1 MNDFV
6 HLHVHSFYSMMSG
19 VSSPEALCREAR
31 KAGFTHL
38 ALTDTNGF
46 YGLINFLEAARAN
59 GIEPIVGVEIKT
71 PQTCAVIL
79 ARTAAGYEILSDLIT
94 RRHIEDDF
102 SLVRSLPEKNSDI
115 VLLSADPELIKALRN
130 RLECFFE
137 IVPGPSDREL
147 LQTAKEIGIAPV
159 ATNAVHFAAEEGYPL
174 HRLVR
179 AIALNKT
186 LGSLAP
192 EDTAPPGRR
201 LKSAREMSA
210 HFPNCPEALANTVKI
225 AKACHTAWDRFQTV
239 FPHYLD
245 KNEDHFAL
253 LLSEC
258 RRGIGWRYG
267 KTGRTIE
274 DRLAEELDLIRSKG
288 FVDYFLV
295 VADIVRR
302 RPIHCGRG
310 SGAASLVSYL
320 LGITHVD
327 PIRHNLLFSRFLNP
341 ERKDL
346 PDIDVDFPWD
356 ERDGLFEE
364 IMAHYGSQR
373 LALVSNHVGFRARAS
388 VRETAKVYGV
398 PASEIK
404 EVTRRM
410 NYWTSRGG
418 EVWEHIKS
426 SPKFHNFPLD
436 PPWPEIIDLSSR
448 LESVPRNIGTHCGGM
463 VLVPDRVSRYVPV
476 QISAKGTRII
486 QWEKDQAEKAG
497 LVKIDLLGN
506 RSLAVIRDAI
516 ESIRDNTGTSIYYPN
531 FNPVDDLKTREIIS
545 RGKTMGVFYLES
557 PAMRLLQQKA
567 GTGDFEHAVI
577 HSSII
582 RPAANR
588 FIREY
593 LRRLHGEPYEPLHP
607 SLKDIL
613 AENYGI
619 LVYQED
625 VVQAAMAMAG
635 FSWGEADSLRK
646 VISKKSREQLSD
658 YRVRFAQGCARNGIC
673 PEVVEKVWDMFTSFS
688 GYSFCKPHSAS
699 YALVSFKS
707 AYLKAHHPAEFM
719 AAVLSNGGGYYSTFA
734 YISEARRM
742 GIEVLGP
749 DINESRLPYTGR
761 GKTIRTGFQQLQAIK
776 KSAIEAILTERNRG
790 GPFSSIEDFV
800 ERVKVQSGFPI
811 SAADAAILVKSGA
824 LDPISGPLNRPQIL
838 WFIEARLNA
847 LHAPAGTK
855 SRSGPSHDPQA
866 PPKAAPILAAAPPPP
881 SFSKG
886 GAGQYPATRE
896 KSGGMIPPHPPDFG
910 HARCA
915 REAERSVLSAA
926 GRRPP
931 PKRHTEPHSG
941 DGGVGAM
948 APALLESFKMKH
960 MQIAAF
966 CLRSPIKVPDLP
978 DFPDSRKWA
987 HESETLGFPLS
998 VHPLELAEPFFRS
1011 FRAAGPQPK
1020 LVPDNRLSSIV
1031 PASDMAA
1038 HVGKKIRMK
1047 GWPVTRK
1054 EVLTREGEE
1063 MEFFTFEDQTGIFE
1077 TVFFPKPFK
1086 RFCQDLDMSHAYLLH
1101 GLVESEFDVASLN
1114 VDYAYRVPM

>member
-6 HLHVHSFYSMMSG
+6 HLHVHSFYSMMQG
-19 VSSPEALCREAR
+19 ASSPEVLCREAK

-46 YGLINFLEAARAN
+46 YGLVNFLEAARAT
-59 GIEPIVGVEIKT
+59 GIEPVVGAEIKT
-71 PQTCAVIL
+71 TQTCAVIL
-79 ARTAAGYEILSDLIT
+79 AGTAAGYEILSDLIT
-94 RRHIEDDF
+94 RRHIADDF
-102 SLVRSLPEKNSDI
+102 SLIRSLPEKSSDI
-115 VLLSADPELIKALRN
+115 VLISADPELIKALRN

-137 IVPGPSDREL
+137 IVPGPFDRKL
-147 LQTAKEIGIAPV
+147 LHAAKQIGIAPV
-159 ATNAVHFAAEEGYPL
+159 ATNAVHFARQEDYPL

-186 LGSLAP
+186 LGSLVPGEIA
-192 EDTAPPGRR
+192 TAGQW
-201 LKSAREMSA
+201 LKSTREMSV

-225 AKACHTAWDRFQTV
+225 AQACHTAWDRFQTV

-253 LLSEC
+253 LVSEC

-267 KTGRTIE
+267 KTRSAIE

-327 PIRHNLLFSRFLNP
+327 PIRHNLLFGRFLNP

-364 IMAHYGSQR
+364 IMAHYGPR
-373 LALVSNHVGFRARAS
+373 RMALVSNHVGFRARTS
-388 VRETAKVYGV
+388 VREVAKVYGV

-410 NYWTSRGG
+410 NYWTSRGV
-418 EVWEHIKS
+418 EIWEHIKS
-426 SPKFHNFPLD
+426 YPKFRNFPLD

-448 LESVPRNIGTHCGGM
+448 LESTPRNIGTHCGGV

-476 QISAKGTRII
+476 QISAKGVRII

-506 RSLAVIRDAI
+506 RSLAVIRDTI
-516 ESIRDNTGTSIYYPN
+516 ESVRENTAKIINYSS
-531 FNPVDDLKTREIIS
+531 FNPIDDPKTREIIS
-545 RGKTMGVFYLES
+545 RGNTMGVFYLES
-557 PAMRLLQQKA
+557 PSMRLLQQKA
-567 GTGDFEHAVI
+567 ATGDFEHAVI

-588 FIREY
+588 FIRQY
-593 LRRLHGEPYEPLHP
+593 LSRLHGEPYEPLHP
-607 SLKDIL
+607 RLKDIL

-625 VVQAAMAMAG
+625 VVQAAMALAG
-635 FSWGEADSLRK
+635 FSWGEADGLRK
-646 VISKKSREQLSD
+646 VISRKSREQLSD
-658 YRVRFAQGCARNGIC
+658 YRTRFEQGCARNGIS
-673 PEVVEKVWDMFTSFS
+673 PEVVESVWNMFTSFS

-719 AAVLSNGGGYYSTFA
+719 AAVLSNGGGYYSAFA

-742 GIEVLGP
+742 GLEVLGP
-749 DINESRLPYTGR
+749 DINESRLRYAGS
-761 GKTIRTGFQQLQAIK
+761 GKTIRTGFQQLQAIR
-776 KSAIEAILTERNRG
+776 KSAIEAILTERSRG
-790 GPFSSIEDFV
+790 GPFLSIEDFLD
-800 ERVKVQSGFPI
+800 RVRGQNGLPI
-811 SAADAAILVKSGA
+811 SAPDSAILAKSGA
-824 LDPISGPLNRPQIL
+824 MDSISGAFNRPQIL
-838 WFIEARLNA
+838 WFIEAWLNGFR
-847 LHAPAGTK
+847 APQTSQTCIFRPSSSA
-855 SRSGPSHDPQA
+855 SRSQSSSPRKCPIRGLSPQ
-866 PPKAAPILAAAPPPP
+866 
-881 SFSKG
+881 SS
-886 GAGQYPATRE
+886 
-896 KSGGMIPPHPPDFG
+896 
-910 HARCA
+910 
-915 REAERSVLSAA
+915 
-926 GRRPP
+926 
-931 PKRHTEPHSG
+931 
-941 DGGVGAM
+941 
-948 APALLESFKMKH
+948 
-960 MQIAAF
+960 
-966 CLRSPIKVPDLP
+966 IKVPALP
-978 DFPDSRKWA
+978 DFSSHRKWA

-998 VHPLELAEPFFRS
+998 VHPLEPAEPFFRS
-1011 FRAAGPQPK
+1011 LRQT
-1020 LVPDNRLSSIV
+1020 IV
-1031 PASDMAA
+1031 PASGMAA
-1038 HVGKKIRMK
+1038 HVGKKIYMK

-1063 MEFFTFEDQTGIFE
+1063 MEFFTFEDKTGIFE
-1077 TVFFPKPFK
+1077 TVFFPKPFR
-1086 RFCQDLDMSHAYLLH
+1086 RFCQELDMSHAYLLH
-1101 GLVESEFDVASLN
+1101 GQVESEFDVVSLN
-1114 VDYAYRVPM
+1114 VGYAYRAPM

>member
-1 MNDFV
+1 MNGKQKKLKTSERQATGDHLFTVHGSPFTGGFV
-6 HLHVHSFYSMMSG
+6 HLHVHSFYSLMRG
-19 VSSPEALCREAR
+19 VSSPEVLCREAK

-46 YGLINFLEAARAN
+46 YGLINFLEAARST
-59 GIEPIVGVEIKT
+59 GIEPIVGAEIKT
-71 PQTCAVIL
+71 AQTSAVFL

-94 RRHIEDDF
+94 RRHTEDDF
-102 SLVRSLPEKNSDI
+102 QLIQSLPEKTSDL
-115 VLLSADPELIKALRN
+115 VLLGSDPELLKALRN

-137 IVPGPSDREL
+137 VAPGPSDRKL
-147 LQTAKEIGIAPV
+147 LRAAKEMSIAPV
-159 ATNAVHFAAEEGYPL
+159 ATNDVHFAREEDYPL

-179 AIALNKT
+179 AIDLNKT

-192 EDTAPPGRR
+192 GETAAPGRR
-201 LKSAREMSA
+201 LKSAREMFA

-225 AKACHTAWDRFQTV
+225 ARACHTAWDSFQTV

-245 KNEDHFAL
+245 KNEDHFGL
-253 LLSEC
+253 LISEC
-258 RRGIGWRYG
+258 RRGIEWRYG
-267 KTGRTIE
+267 KTCTAIE

-327 PIRHNLLFSRFLNP
+327 PIRHNLLFGRFLNP

-364 IMAHYGSQR
+364 ITAHYGTRR

-388 VRETAKVYGV
+388 VRETAKVFGV
-398 PASEIK
+398 PAFEIK
-404 EVTRRM
+404 EITRRM
-410 NYWTSRGG
+410 SYWSSRGI
-418 EVWEHIKS
+418 WEHIKS
-426 SPKFHNFPLD
+426 CPKFRNFPLD
-436 PPWPEIIDLSSR
+436 PPWPEIINLALR
-448 LESVPRNIGTHCGGM
+448 LESLPRNIGTHCGGV

-476 QISAKGTRII
+476 QISAKGVRII

-506 RSLAVIRDAI
+506 RSLAVIRDTI
-516 ESIRDNTGTSIYYPN
+516 ESVRENTAKSIDYAN
-531 FNPVDDLKTREIIS
+531 FNPIDDPQTREIII
-545 RGKTMGVFYLES
+545 RGNTMGVFYLES
-557 PAMRLLQQKA
+557 PAMRLLQAKA
-567 GTGDFEHAVI
+567 GRGDFEHAVI

-588 FIREY
+588 FIRQY
-593 LRRLHGEPYEPLHP
+593 LRRLHGEPYELLHP
-607 SLKDIL
+607 SLTEIL

-625 VVQAAMAMAG
+625 VVQAAMALAG

-646 VISKKSREQLSD
+646 VISRKSREQLSD
-658 YRVRFAQGCARNGIC
+658 YRTRFEQGCARNGI
-673 PEVVEKVWDMFTSFS
+673 PLQVVQSVWDMFTSFS

-719 AAVLSNGGGYYSTFA
+719 AAVLSNEGGYYSAFA

-742 GIEVLGP
+742 GIEVKGP
-749 DINESRLPYTGR
+749 DINESRFSYTGR
-761 GKTIRTGFQQLQAIK
+761 GKTIRTGFRQLKGIR
-776 KSAIEAILTERNRG
+776 KSVIEAIIEERSRG
-790 GPFSSIEDFV
+790 GHFSSIEDFLDRLK
-800 ERVKVQSGFPI
+800 EQGGIHAPE
-811 SAADAAILVKSGA
+811 AAVLARSGA
-824 LDPISGPLNRPQIL
+824 LDSISEVWNRPQIL
-838 WFIEARLNA
+838 WFMEAWLNN
-847 LHAPAGTK
+847 GGRRTEDGRRK
-855 SRSGPSHDPQA
+855 MGNGGCRMEGGPFAARRTGPLPSQSSLPSPQSSVPGSKTLPGQA
-866 PPKAAPILAAAPPPP
+866 PSPQSSIRV
-881 SFSKG
+881 
-886 GAGQYPATRE
+886 PA
-896 KSGGMIPPHPPDFG
+896 
-910 HARCA
+910 
-915 REAERSVLSAA
+915 
-926 GRRPP
+926 
-931 PKRHTEPHSG
+931 
-941 DGGVGAM
+941 
-948 APALLESFKMKH
+948 
-960 MQIAAF
+960 
-966 CLRSPIKVPDLP
+966 LP
-978 DFPDSRKWA
+978 DFSDRRKWA

-998 VHPLELAEPFFRS
+998 VHPLELAEFS
-1011 FRAAGPQPK
+1011 FRPLRAA
-1020 LVPDNRLSSIV
+1020 VV

-1038 HVGKKIRMK
+1038 HVGEKIYMK

-1063 MEFFTFEDQTGIFE
+1063 MEFFTFEDKTGIFE
-1077 TVFFPKPFK
+1077 TVFFPKPFR
-1086 RFCQDLDMSHAYLLH
+1086 RFCQDLDMCHAYLLH
-1101 GLVESEFDVASLN
+1101 GLVESEFDVVSLSVN
-1114 VDYAYRVPM
+1114 YAYRAQG

>member
-1 MNDFV
+1 
-6 HLHVHSFYSMMSG
+6 
-19 VSSPEALCREAR
+19 
-31 KAGFTHL
+31 
-38 ALTDTNGF
+38 
-46 YGLINFLEAARAN
+46 
-59 GIEPIVGVEIKT
+59 
-71 PQTCAVIL
+71 
-79 ARTAAGYEILSDLIT
+79 
-94 RRHIEDDF
+94 
-102 SLVRSLPEKNSDI
+102 

-137 IVPGPSDREL
+137 IVPGPSDRKL
-147 LQTAKEIGIAPV
+147 LHAAKEIGIAPV
-159 ATNAVHFAAEEGYPL
+159 ATNAVHFAGEQDYPL

-179 AIALNKT
+179 AIDLNKT

-192 EDTAPPGRR
+192 GEIATAGQW
-201 LKSAREMSA
+201 LKSAREMSV
-210 HFPNCPEALANTVKI
+210 HFPSCPEALANTVKI
-225 AKACHTAWDRFQTV
+225 ARACHTAWDRFQTV

-253 LLSEC
+253 LVSEC
-258 RRGIGWRYG
+258 RRGIGRRYG
-267 KTGRTIE
+267 KTGRAIE

-327 PIRHNLLFSRFLNP
+327 PIRHNLLFGRFLNP

-364 IMAHYGSQR
+364 IMAHYGSHR

-388 VRETAKVYGV
+388 VREVAKVYGV

-410 NYWTSRGG
+410 SYWTSRGAG
-418 EVWEHIKS
+418 IWEHIKS
-426 SPKFHNFPLD
+426 YPKFRNFPLD
-436 PPWPEIIDLSSR
+436 PPWPEIIDLSLR
-448 LESVPRNIGTHCGGM
+448 LESVPRNIGTHCGGL

-476 QISAKGTRII
+476 QISARGVRII

-506 RSLAVIRDAI
+506 RSLAVIRDTI
-516 ESIRDNTGTSIYYPN
+516 ESVRENTAKIIDYSN
-531 FNPVDDLKTREIIS
+531 FNPIDDPKTRESIS
-545 RGKTMGVFYLES
+545 RGNTMGVFYLES
-557 PAMRLLQQKA
+557 PSMRLLQAKA
-567 GTGDFEHAVI
+567 RTGDFEHAVI

-588 FIREY
+588 FIRQY
-593 LRRLHGEPYEPLHP
+593 LGRLHGEPYEPLHP
-607 SLKDIL
+607 CLKDIL

-625 VVQAAMAMAG
+625 VVQAAMALAG

-646 VISKKSREQLSD
+646 VISRKSREQLSD
-658 YRVRFAQGCARNGIC
+658 YRARFAQGCARNGIS
-673 PEVVEKVWDMFTSFS
+673 PEVVESVWDMFTSFS

-742 GIEVLGP
+742 GLEVLGP
-749 DINESRLPYTGR
+749 DINQSRLPYTGS
-761 GKTIRTGFQQLQAIK
+761 GKTIRTGFQQLQAIR
-776 KSAIEAILTERNRG
+776 KSTVEAILTERSRG
-790 GPFSSIEDFV
+790 GPFSSIEDFLD
-800 ERVKVQSGFPI
+800 RVRGQNGLPI
-811 SAADAAILVKSGA
+811 SAPDAAILAKSGA
-824 LDPISGPLNRPQIL
+824 MDSISGAFNRPQIL
-838 WFIEARLNA
+838 WFIETWLNGFRV
-847 LHAPAGTK
+847 PQT
-855 SRSGPSHDPQA
+855 SQTCIFGPSSSASRPQSHH
-866 PPKAAPILAAAPPPP
+866 PT
-881 SFSKG
+881 
-886 GAGQYPATRE
+886 PACGKVSTL
-896 KSGGMIPPHPPDFG
+896 
-910 HARCA
+910 
-915 REAERSVLSAA
+915 REAWRSH
-926 GRRPP
+926 RPQ
-931 PKRHTEPHSG
+931 S
-941 DGGVGAM
+941 
-948 APALLESFKMKH
+948 S
-960 MQIAAF
+960 
-966 CLRSPIKVPDLP
+966 IKVPALP
-978 DFPDSRKWA
+978 DFSGRRKWA

-1011 FRAAGPQPK
+1011 LRATGPRPGLALKPSAAPLPNNK
-1020 LVPDNRLSSIV
+1020 LCAIV
-1031 PASDMAA
+1031 PASGMVA
-1038 HVGKKIRMK
+1038 HVGKKIYMK

-1063 MEFFTFEDQTGIFE
+1063 MEFFTFEDKTGIFE
-1077 TVFFPKPFK
+1077 TVFFPKPFR

-1101 GLVESEFDVASLN
+1101 GRVESEFDVVSLD

>member
-1 MNDFV
+1 MNPDFV
-6 HLHVHSFYSMMSG
+6 HLHVHSSYSMMNG
-19 VSSPEALCREAR
+19 VSSPEALCREAA

-59 GIEPIVGVEIKT
+59 GIEPLVGVEVKT
-71 PQTCAVIL
+71 GQTSAVIL

-94 RRHIEDDF
+94 RLHIEDDF
-102 SLVRSLPEKNSDI
+102 SLFRSLPGRNPDL
-115 VLLSADPELIKALRN
+115 VLLSADPELLNALRD
-130 RLECFFE
+130 RMECFFE
-137 IVPGPSDREL
+137 IVPGPSDRKL
-147 LQTAKEIGIAPV
+147 LQTAKQIGIAPV
-159 ATNAVHFAAEEGYPL
+159 ATNAVHFAEEDGFPL

-192 EDTAPPGRR
+192 EDIVPPGRR
-201 LKSAREMSA
+201 LKSAREMSS
-210 HFPNCPEALANTVKI
+210 HFPNCPEALANSVKI
-225 AKACHTAWDRFQTV
+225 ARSCHTAWDGFQTV
-239 FPHYLD
+239 FPYYMD

-253 LLSEC
+253 LLSKC
-258 RRGIGWRYG
+258 RQGISWRYG
-267 KTGRTIE
+267 KTGSAIE
-274 DRLAEELDLIRSKG
+274 DRLAEELGLIRSKG

-320 LGITHVD
+320 LRITHVD
-327 PIRHNLLFSRFLNP
+327 PMRHNLLFGRFLNP

-364 IMAHYGSQR
+364 ITACYGSQR
-373 LALVSNHVGFRARAS
+373 LALVSNHVGFRGRAS

-410 NYWTSRGG
+410 HYWSSH
-418 EVWEHIKS
+418 EIWKQIKS

-448 LESVPRNIGTHCGGM
+448 LESLPRNIGTHCGGM

-476 QISAKGTRII
+476 QISAKGVRII
-486 QWEKDQAEKAG
+486 QWEKDQTEKAG

-506 RSLAVIRDAI
+506 RSLAVIRDTIEAI
-516 ESIRDNTGTSIYYPN
+516 RENTGTSIYYPN
-531 FNPVDDLKTREIIS
+531 FNPVDDPKTREIIS
-545 RGKTMGVFYLES
+545 RGNTMGVFYLES

-567 GTGDFEHAVI
+567 GAGDFEHVVI

-588 FIREY
+588 FIRQY

-635 FSWGEADSLRK
+635 FSWGEADGLRK

-658 YRVRFAQGCARNGIC
+658 YKMRFAQGCARNGIC
-673 PEVVEKVWDMFTSFS
+673 PVIVERVWDMFTSFS

-719 AAVLSNGGGYYSTFA
+719 AAVLSNGGGYYSAFA

-742 GIEVLGP
+742 GIKVMGP

-761 GKTIRTGFQQLQAIK
+761 GQTIRTGFQQLQAIR
-776 KSAIEAILTERNRG
+776 KSAIEAIMEERNRG
-790 GPFSSIEDFV
+790 GPFLSIEDFIG
-800 ERVKVQSGFPI
+800 RVKVQSGFPI
-811 SAADAAILVKSGA
+811 SATDVAILVKSGA
-824 LDPISGPLNRPQIL
+824 MDSISGPLNRPQIL
-838 WFIEARLNA
+838 WFIEARLNGF
-847 LHAPAGTK
+847 H
-855 SRSGPSHDPQA
+855 
-866 PPKAAPILAAAPPPP
+866 PKD
-881 SFSKG
+881 
-886 GAGQYPATRE
+886 TRAQ
-896 KSGGMIPPHPPDFG
+896 M
-910 HARCA
+910 
-915 REAERSVLSAA
+915 
-926 GRRPP
+926 
-931 PKRHTEPHSG
+931 
-941 DGGVGAM
+941 
-948 APALLESFKMKH
+948 
-960 MQIAAF
+960 AAF
-966 CLRSPIKVPDLP
+966 RPRSPIKVPDLP
-978 DFPDSRKWA
+978 DFPYRRKWA

-1011 FRAAGPQPK
+1011 LRPAGRQQKPAQNNNPSFM
-1020 LVPDNRLSSIV
+1020 VS
-1031 PASDMAA
+1031 ASDMAA
-1038 HVGKKIRMK
+1038 HVGKMVRMK

-1077 TVFFPKPFK
+1077 TVFFPKPFR

-1114 VDYAYRVPM
+1114 VDYAYRIKSK

>member
-6 HLHVHSFYSMMSG
+6 HLHVHSFYSMMQG
-19 VSSPEALCREAR
+19 VSSPEVLCMEAK

-46 YGLINFLEAARAN
+46 YGLINFLEAARAT
-59 GIEPIVGVEIKT
+59 GIEPLVGAEIKT

-79 ARTAAGYEILSDLIT
+79 AATADGYEILSDLIT
-94 RRHIEDDF
+94 RRHIENDF
-102 SLVRSLPEKNSDI
+102 SLIRSLPEKNSDL

-137 IVPGPSDREL
+137 IVPGPSDRKL
-147 LQTAKEIGIAPV
+147 LHAAKEIGIAPV
-159 ATNAVHFAAEEGYPL
+159 ATNAVHFAGQQDYPL

-179 AIALNKT
+179 AIDLNKT

-192 EDTAPPGRR
+192 GEVATAGRW
-201 LKSAREMSA
+201 LKSAREMSV

-225 AKACHTAWDRFQTV
+225 AQACHTAWDRFQTV

-253 LLSEC
+253 LVSEC
-258 RRGIGWRYG
+258 RRGIDRRYG
-267 KTGRTIE
+267 KTGRAIE

-327 PIRHNLLFSRFLNP
+327 PIRHNLLFGRFLNP

-356 ERDGLFEE
+356 ERDELFEE
-364 IMAHYGSQR
+364 IMAHYGSR
-373 LALVSNHVGFRARAS
+373 RMALVSNHVGFRARAS
-388 VRETAKVYGV
+388 VREVAKVYGV

-410 NYWTSRGG
+410 NYWTSRGAAI
-418 EVWEHIKS
+418 WEHIKS
-426 SPKFHNFPLD
+426 YPKFRNFPLD
-436 PPWPEIIDLSSR
+436 PPWPEIINLSSR
-448 LESVPRNIGTHCGGM
+448 LESAPRNIGTHCGGV
-463 VLVPDRVSRYVPV
+463 VLVPDRVSKYVPV
-476 QISAKGTRII
+476 QISAKGVRII

-506 RSLAVIRDAI
+506 RSLAVIRDTI
-516 ESIRDNTGTSIYYPN
+516 ESVRENTAKIIDYSN
-531 FNPVDDLKTREIIS
+531 FNPIDDPKTREIIS
-545 RGKTMGVFYLES
+545 RGNTMGVFYLES
-557 PAMRLLQQKA
+557 PSMRLLQQKA
-567 GTGDFEHAVI
+567 RTGDFKHAVI

-588 FIREY
+588 FIRQY
-593 LRRLHGEPYEPLHP
+593 LSRLHGEPYEPLHP
-607 SLKDIL
+607 RLKDIL

-625 VVQAAMAMAG
+625 VVQAAMALAG

-646 VISKKSREQLSD
+646 VISRKSREQLSD
-658 YRVRFAQGCARNGIC
+658 YKARFEQGCARNGIS
-673 PEVVEKVWDMFTSFS
+673 PEVVESVWDMFTAFS

-749 DINESRLPYTGR
+749 DINQSRLPYTGS

-776 KSAIEAILTERNRG
+776 KNVIEAILRERSRA
-790 GPFSSIEDFV
+790 GPFSSIEDFLDQV
-800 ERVKVQSGFPI
+800 RGQNGLPI
-811 SAADAAILVKSGA
+811 SAPDSAILTRSGA
-824 LDPISGPLNRPQIL
+824 MDSISGAFNRPQIL
-838 WFIEARLNA
+838 WFIEAWLNA
-847 LHAPAGTK
+847 FRAPQTNCRFQT
-855 SRSGPSHDPQA
+855 SVFHPSWRIQPGETALSDC
-866 PPKAAPILAAAPPPP
+866 
-881 SFSKG
+881 
-886 GAGQYPATRE
+886 PAQ
-896 KSGGMIPPHPPDFG
+896 
-910 HARCA
+910 
-915 REAERSVLSAA
+915 
-926 GRRPP
+926 GRR
-931 PKRHTEPHSG
+931 S
-941 DGGVGAM
+941 
-948 APALLESFKMKH
+948 S
-960 MQIAAF
+960 
-966 CLRSPIKVPDLP
+966 IKVPALP
-978 DFPDSRKWA
+978 DFSDRLKWA

-1011 FRAAGPQPK
+1011 LRAAGPQPRSRRSARRAP
-1020 LVPDNRLSSIV
+1020 LPANDLRAIV
-1031 PASDMAA
+1031 QASDMAA
-1038 HVGKKIRMK
+1038 HAGKKISMK

-1063 MEFFTFEDQTGIFE
+1063 MEFFTFEDKTGIFE
-1077 TVFFPKPFK
+1077 TVFFPKSFR
-1086 RFCQDLDMSHAYLLH
+1086 RFCQELDMNHAYLLH
-1101 GLVESEFDVASLN
+1101 GQVESEFDVVSLN
-1114 VDYAYRVPM
+1114 VDYAYRVNT

>member
-6 HLHVHSFYSMMSG
+6 HLHVHSFYSMMQG
-19 VSSPEALCREAR
+19 VSSPEVLCREAK

-46 YGLINFLEAARAN
+46 YGLINFLEAARAT
-59 GIEPIVGVEIKT
+59 GIEPVVGAEIKT

-79 ARTAAGYEILSDLIT
+79 AGTADGYEILSDLIT

-102 SLVRSLPEKNSDI
+102 SLIRSLPEKSSDL
-115 VLLSADPELIKALRN
+115 VLISADPELIKASRN

-137 IVPGPSDREL
+137 IVPGPSDRKFL
-147 LQTAKEIGIAPV
+147 HAAKQIGIAPV
-159 ATNAVHFAAEEGYPL
+159 ATNAVHFAVEQDYSL

-179 AIALNKT
+179 AIDLNKT

-192 EDTAPPGRR
+192 GEAATAGRW
-201 LKSAREMSA
+201 LKSAREMSV

-225 AKACHTAWDRFQTV
+225 AQACHTAWDRFQTV

-245 KNEDHFAL
+245 KNEDHFAIL
-253 LLSEC
+253 VSEC
-258 RRGIGWRYG
+258 RRGIGRRYG
-267 KTGRTIE
+267 KTGRAIE

-327 PIRHNLLFSRFLNP
+327 PIRHNLLFGRFLNP

-364 IMAHYGSQR
+364 IMAHYGSR
-373 LALVSNHVGFRARAS
+373 RMALVSNHVGFRARAS
-388 VRETAKVYGV
+388 VREVAKVYGV

-410 NYWTSRGG
+410 NYWTSRGADI
-418 EVWEHIKS
+418 WEHIKS
-426 SPKFHNFPLD
+426 YPKFRNFPLD

-448 LESVPRNIGTHCGGM
+448 LESAPRNIGTHCGGM

-476 QISAKGTRII
+476 QISAKGVRII

-506 RSLAVIRDAI
+506 RSLAVIRDTI
-516 ESIRDNTGTSIYYPN
+516 ESVRENTAKIIDYSN
-531 FNPVDDLKTREIIS
+531 FNPIDDPKTREIIS
-545 RGKTMGVFYLES
+545 RGNTMGVFYLES
-557 PAMRLLQQKA
+557 PSMRLLQQKA
-567 GTGDFEHAVI
+567 RTGDFAHAVI

-588 FIREY
+588 FIRQY
-593 LRRLHGEPYEPLHP
+593 LSRLHGEPYEPLHP
-607 SLKDIL
+607 RLKDIL

-625 VVQAAMAMAG
+625 VVQAAMALAG

-646 VISKKSREQLSD
+646 VISRKSRKQLPD
-658 YRVRFAQGCARNGIC
+658 YRARFEQGCARNGIS
-673 PEVVEKVWDMFTSFS
+673 PEVVESVWDMFTSFS

-749 DINESRLPYTGR
+749 DINQSRLHYTGS
-761 GKTIRTGFQQLQAIK
+761 GKTIRTGFQQLQAIR
-776 KSAIEAILTERNRG
+776 KSAIEAILRERSRG
-790 GPFSSIEDFV
+790 GPFLSIEDFLD
-800 ERVKVQSGFPI
+800 RLRGQNGLII
-811 SAADAAILVKSGA
+811 SAPDSAILARSGA
-824 LDPISGPLNRPQIL
+824 MDSISGPFNRPQIL
-838 WFIEARLNA
+838 WFIEARLNGSR
-847 LHAPAGTK
+847 APNNTQ
-855 SRSGPSHDPQA
+855 SRPGPSHAPQT
-866 PPKAAPILAAAPPPP
+866 PLLFKEGP
-881 SFSKG
+881 
-886 GAGQYPATRE
+886 GQYPATRE

-910 HARCA
+910 SARSA
-915 REAERSVLSAA
+915 LAAA
-926 GRRPP
+926 GRRPAP
-931 PKRHTEPHSG
+931 QSVEIEPRSG

-948 APALLESFKMKH
+948 APAPLESFKTEH

-966 CLRSPIKVPDLP
+966 HSRYSIKVPALP
-978 DFPDSRKWA
+978 DFSDRLKWA

-1011 FRAAGPQPK
+1011 LRAAGPQPRLALLSAAPLTANK
-1020 LVPDNRLSSIV
+1020 LCAIV

-1063 MEFFTFEDQTGIFE
+1063 MEFFTFEDKTGIFE
-1077 TVFFPKPFK
+1077 TVFFPKPFR
-1086 RFCQDLDMSHAYLLH
+1086 RFCQELDMSHAYLLH
-1101 GLVESEFDVASLN
+1101 GRVESEFDVVSLN
-1114 VDYAYRVPM
+1114 VDYAYRVNI

>member
-1 MNDFV
+1 MNPDFV
-6 HLHVHSFYSMMSG
+6 HLHVHSFYSMMNG
-19 VSSPEALCREAR
+19 VSSPEALCKEAK

-46 YGLINFLEAARAN
+46 YGLVNFLEAARAN
-59 GIEPIVGVEIKT
+59 GIEPIVGVEVKT
-71 PQTCAVIL
+71 AQTSAVIL
-79 ARTAAGYEILSDLIT
+79 AGTAGGYEVLSDLIT
-94 RRHIEDDF
+94 SRHIEDDF
-102 SLVRSLPEKNSDI
+102 SLVRCLPEKSSDI
-115 VLLSADPELIKALRN
+115 VLLSADPELIQGLRN
-130 RLECFFE
+130 RLECFLE
-137 IVPGPSDREL
+137 IVPGPCDRKL
-147 LQTAKEIGIAPV
+147 LQAAKQIGIAPI
-159 ATNAVHFAAEEGYPL
+159 ATNAVHFAAGDGYPI

-192 EDTAPPGRR
+192 GDTAAPDRR
-201 LKSAREMSA
+201 LKSAREMST
-210 HFPNCPEALANTVKI
+210 HFPGCPEALANTVKI
-225 AKACHTAWDRFQTV
+225 AKACHTAWDRFRTV

-258 RRGIGWRYG
+258 RRGIGRRYG
-267 KTGRTIE
+267 KTGKAIE
-274 DRLAEELDLIRSKG
+274 DRLAEELDLIRLKG

-327 PIRHNLLFSRFLNP
+327 PIRHNLLFGRFLNP

-346 PDIDVDFPWD
+346 PDIDIDFPWD

-364 IMAHYGSQR
+364 LSAHYGSRR
-373 LALVSNHVGFRARAS
+373 LAMVGNHVGFQARAA

-410 NYWTSRGG
+410 NCWTPPDG
-418 EVWEHIKS
+418 ELWEHIKS
-426 SPKFHNFPLD
+426 SPKFRNFPLD
-436 PPWPEIIDLSSR
+436 PPWPEIIDLASR
-448 LESVPRNIGTHCGGM
+448 LESLPRNMGTHCGGM
-463 VLVPDRVSRYVPV
+463 VIVPDRVSKYVPV
-476 QISAKGTRII
+476 QISPRGTRII
-486 QWEKDQAEKAG
+486 QWEKDQTEKAG

-516 ESIRDNTGTSIYYPN
+516 EAIRENTGTNICYPS
-531 FNPVDDLKTREIIS
+531 FNPIDDPQTREIIGS
-545 RGKTMGVFYLES
+545 GKTMGVFYLES

-593 LRRLHGEPYEPLHP
+593 LRRLHGEPYEPLHE

-635 FSWGEADSLRK
+635 FSWGEADTLRK
-646 VISKKSREQLSD
+646 VISRKSTGQLSD
-658 YRVRFAQGCARNGIC
+658 YRVRFAQGCARNGI
-673 PEVVEKVWDMFTSFS
+673 PSDVVESVWDMFTSFS

-707 AYLKAHHPAEFM
+707 AYLKAHYPAQFM

-742 GIEVLGP
+742 GLEVLGP
-749 DINESRLPYTGR
+749 HINESRLPYTGR
-761 GKTIRTGFQQLQAIK
+761 DKTLRTGLQQLRAMK
-776 KSAIEAILTERNRG
+776 KSAIEAILKERNRG
-790 GPFSSIEDFV
+790 GAFLSIKDFL
-800 ERVKVQSGFPI
+800 ERVKVPGGLPI
-811 SAADAAILVKSGA
+811 SATDAAILAKSGA
-824 LDPISGPLNRPQIL
+824 LDPIAGPLNRPQIL
-838 WFIEARLNA
+838 WFISAWLNGH
-847 LHAPAGTK
+847 HAPA
-855 SRSGPSHDPQA
+855 SRNVGLPV
-866 PPKAAPILAAAPPPP
+866 
-881 SFSKG
+881 
-886 GAGQYPATRE
+886 ATRE
-896 KSGGMIPPHPPDFG
+896 KSGGMIFQCKDAPHPPDFG

-915 REAERSVLSAA
+915 REAERSATPAA
-926 GRRPP
+926 VQPP
-931 PKRHTEPHSG
+931 ASRSVEIPAAVQPPASRSVEISG
-941 DGGVGAM
+941 VVQ
-948 APALLESFKMKH
+948 PLQL
-960 MQIAAF
+960 AAF
-966 CLRSPIKVPDLP
+966 RSRSSIKVPDLP
-978 DFPDSRKWA
+978 DFPDFRKWA

-998 VHPLELAEPFFRS
+998 VHPLDLVEPFFRPAGKS
-1011 FRAAGPQPK
+1011 FA
-1020 LVPDNRLSSIV
+1020 IV
-1031 PASDMAA
+1031 AASDMAA
-1038 HVGKKIRMK
+1038 HVGEKIRMA

-1063 MEFFTFEDQTGIFE
+1063 MEFFTFEDKTGIFE
-1077 TVFFPKPFK
+1077 TVFFPKQFR
-1086 RFCQDLDMSHAYLLH
+1086 RFCRDLDMSHAYLLH
-1101 GLVESEFDVASLN
+1101 GRVESEFDVASLN
-1114 VDYAYRVPM
+1114 VDYAYRVQM

>member
-1 MNDFV
+1 
-6 HLHVHSFYSMMSG
+6 MMSG
-19 VSSPEALCREAR
+19 VSSPEVLCREAV

-59 GIEPIVGVEIKT
+59 GIEPLVGVEIKT
-71 PQTCAVIL
+71 RRTSAVVL

-94 RRHIEDDF
+94 SRHIEDNF
-102 SLVRSLPEKNSDI
+102 SLVRSLPGKSSDI
-115 VLLSADPELIKALRN
+115 VLLSADPELINALRD

-137 IVPGPSDREL
+137 IVPGPSDRKL
-147 LQTAKEIGIAPV
+147 LQTAKQIGIAPV
-159 ATNAVHFAAEEGYPL
+159 ATNAVHFAAEDDYPL

-186 LGSLAP
+186 LGALAP
-192 EDTAPPGRR
+192 EDTVPPGRR
-201 LKSAREMSA
+201 LKSAREMYA
-210 HFPNCPEALANTVKI
+210 HFPNCPEALANSVKI
-225 AKACHTAWDRFQTV
+225 AQSCHTSWDLCRTV

-245 KNEDHFAL
+245 KDEDHFGL
-253 LLSEC
+253 LLSKC
-258 RRGIGWRYG
+258 RRGISWRYG
-267 KTGRTIE
+267 KTGSTIE

-310 SGAASLVSYL
+310 SGAASLISYL

-356 ERDGLFEE
+356 ERDGLFED
-364 IMAHYGSQR
+364 ITAHYGSRR
-373 LALVSNHVGFRARAS
+373 LALVSNHVGFRTRAS
-388 VRETAKVYGV
+388 VREAAKVYGI

-410 NYWTSRGG
+410 NYWTFRDGDI
-418 EVWEHIKS
+418 WEQIKS
-426 SPKFHNFPLD
+426 SPKFRNFPLD
-436 PPWPEIIDLSSR
+436 PPWPEIIELSSR
-448 LESVPRNIGTHCGGM
+448 LESLPRNIGTHCGGM
-463 VLVPDRVSRYVPV
+463 VLVPDRVSKYVPV
-476 QISAKGTRII
+476 QISAKGVRII
-486 QWEKDQAEKAG
+486 QWEKEQTEKAG

-516 ESIRDNTGTSIYYPN
+516 ESIRDNTGTNIHYPN
-531 FNPVDDLKTREIIS
+531 FNPVDDPKTRETIS

-588 FIREY
+588 FIRQY
-593 LRRLHGEPYEPLHP
+593 LERLHGEPYEPLHP

-625 VVQAAMAMAG
+625 VVQAAMAMAR

-658 YRVRFAQGCARNGIC
+658 YKARFAQGCARNGIC

-719 AAVLSNGGGYYSTFA
+719 AAVLSNGGGYYSPFA

-749 DINESRLPYTGR
+749 DINESRLPYTGK
-761 GKTIRTGFQQLQAIK
+761 GKTIRTGLQQLQAIR

-790 GPFSSIEDFV
+790 GPFLSIEDFI
-800 ERVKVQSGFPI
+800 ERVKMQGGLPI
-811 SAADAAILVKSGA
+811 SVAEAAILVKSGA
-824 LDPISGPLNRPQIL
+824 VDSISGPLNRPQIL
-838 WFIEARLNA
+838 WFIEARLNGFK
-847 LHAPAGTK
+847 PR
-855 SRSGPSHDPQA
+855 SRLQTTA
-866 PPKAAPILAAAPPPP
+866 
-881 SFSKG
+881 F
-886 GAGQYPATRE
+886 
-896 KSGGMIPPHPPDFG
+896 
-910 HARCA
+910 
-915 REAERSVLSAA
+915 RS
-926 GRRPP
+926 
-931 PKRHTEPHSG
+931 
-941 DGGVGAM
+941 
-948 APALLESFKMKH
+948 
-960 MQIAAF
+960 
-966 CLRSPIKVPDLP
+966 RSPIKVPDLP
-978 DFPDSRKWA
+978 DFPDRRRWE

-1011 FRAAGPQPK
+1011 LETAGQPSNP
-1020 LVPDNRLSSIV
+1020 LVRRSPVPGNRVPRIV
-1031 PASDMAA
+1031 AASDMASHA
-1038 HVGKKIRMK
+1038 GKKVRMK

-1054 EVLTREGEE
+1054 EVLTREGEQ

-1077 TVFFPKPFK
+1077 TVFFPKPFR
-1086 RFCQDLDMSHAYLLH
+1086 RFCQDLDMNHAYLLR

-1114 VDYAYRVPM
+1114 VDHAYRAGQALSLNK

>member
-1 MNDFV
+1 
-6 HLHVHSFYSMMSG
+6 MMQG
-19 VSSPEALCREAR
+19 TSSPEVLCREAR

-46 YGLINFLEAARAN
+46 YGLVNFLEATRAV
-59 GIEPIVGVEIKT
+59 GIEPIVGAEMKT
-71 PQTCAVIL
+71 AQTSAVFL
-79 ARTAAGYEILSDLIT
+79 ARTPAGYEILSELIT
-94 RRHIEDDF
+94 RRHTEDDF
-102 SLVRSLPEKNSDI
+102 SLIRSLPEKSSDL
-115 VLLSADPELIKALRN
+115 VLLSSDPELLKVLRN
-130 RLECFFE
+130 RVECFFE
-137 IVPGPSDREL
+137 IVPGPSDRKL
-147 LQTAKEIGIAPV
+147 LHTANEIGIAPV
-159 ATNAVHFAAEEGYPL
+159 AANAVHFAGKEDYPL

-179 AIALNKT
+179 AIDLNKT
-186 LGSLAP
+186 LGSLMP
-192 EDTAPPGRR
+192 GDTATADQW
-201 LKSAREMSA
+201 LKSARQMSV

-225 AKACHTAWDRFQTV
+225 ARTCHTAWDRFQTV

-253 LLSEC
+253 LVSGC
-258 RRGIGWRYG
+258 RSGIVRRYG
-267 KTGRTIE
+267 KTSRAIE

-327 PIRHNLLFSRFLNP
+327 PIRHNLLFGRFLNP

-364 IMAHYGSQR
+364 ITAHYGSRR

-388 VRETAKVYGV
+388 VREVAKVYGI

-410 NYWTSRGG
+410 NFWASGG
-418 EVWEHIKS
+418 EKIWGHIKS
-426 SPKFHNFPLD
+426 SPRFRNFPLD
-436 PPWPEIIDLSSR
+436 PPWPEIIDLASR
-448 LESVPRNIGTHCGGM
+448 LESMPRNIGTHCGGV
-463 VLVPDRVSRYVPV
+463 VLVPDRVSKYVPV
-476 QISAKGTRII
+476 QISAKGVRII
-486 QWEKDQAEKAG
+486 QWEKDQTEKAG

-506 RSLAVIRDAI
+506 RSLAVIRDTI
-516 ESIRDNTGTSIYYPN
+516 GSVRENTAKNIDYAN
-531 FNPVDDLKTREIIS
+531 FNPVDDPQTREIIA
-545 RGKTMGVFYLES
+545 RGNTMGVFYLES
-557 PAMRLLQQKA
+557 PAMRLLQAKA
-567 GTGDFEHAVI
+567 KTGDFEHAVI

-588 FIREY
+588 FIGQY

-607 SLKDIL
+607 SLKEIL

-625 VVQAAMAMAG
+625 VVQAAMALAG
-635 FSWGEADSLRK
+635 FSWGEADRLRK

-658 YRVRFAQGCARNGIC
+658 YRAQFAQGCARNGVS
-673 PEVVEKVWDMFTSFS
+673 PEVVESVWDMFTSFS

-761 GKTIRTGFQQLQAIK
+761 EKTIRTGFQQFQGIR
-776 KSAIEAILTERNRG
+776 KSAVKAIIGERSRD
-790 GPFSSIEDFV
+790 GPFSSIEDFLD
-800 ERVKVQSGFPI
+800 RVGGQGGV
-811 SAADAAILVKSGA
+811 SAPDAAILAKSGA
-824 LDPISGPLNRPQIL
+824 LDSISGVFNRPQIL
-838 WFIEARLNA
+838 WFIEAWINSETSRQCPDHNNMVIPLTGFSRKGQKKLFSDDRL
-847 LHAPAGTK
+847 
-855 SRSGPSHDPQA
+855 
-866 PPKAAPILAAAPPPP
+866 
-881 SFSKG
+881 
-886 GAGQYPATRE
+886 PATVPCHQ
-896 KSGGMIPPHPPDFG
+896 SSAPCPPVSPSPRPRVSLCCHS
-910 HARCA
+910 A
-915 REAERSVLSAA
+915 SVM
-926 GRRPP
+926 
-931 PKRHTEPHSG
+931 
-941 DGGVGAM
+941 V
-948 APALLESFKMKH
+948 PA
-960 MQIAAF
+960 
-966 CLRSPIKVPDLP
+966 LP
-978 DFPDSRKWA
+978 DFSDHQKWA
-987 HESETLGFPLS
+987 HESETLGLPLS
-998 VHPLELAEPFFRS
+998 VHPLDLAEPFFRS
-1011 FRAAGPQPK
+1011 LR
-1020 LVPDNRLSSIV
+1020 RSIV
-1031 PASDMAA
+1031 PAKSSVLDMAA
-1038 HVGKKIRMK
+1038 HVGKKILMK

-1063 MEFFTFEDQTGIFE
+1063 MEFFTFEDKTGIFE
-1077 TVFFPKPFK
+1077 TVFFPKPFR
-1086 RFCQDLDMSHAYLLH
+1086 RFCQDLDMTHAYLLR
-1101 GLVESEFDVASLN
+1101 GRVESEFDVVSLN
-1114 VDYAYRVPM
+1114 VDYAYRVPKNSDLKH

>member
-1 MNDFV
+1 MNFV
-6 HLHVHSFYSMMSG
+6 HLHVHSFYSMMQG
-19 VSSPEALCREAR
+19 VSSPEVLCREAK

-46 YGLINFLEAARAN
+46 YGLINFLEAARAT
-59 GIEPIVGVEIKT
+59 GIEPVVGAEVKT
-71 PQTCAVIL
+71 PRTCAVIL
-79 ARTAAGYEILSDLIT
+79 ARTSVGYEILSDLIT
-94 RRHIEDDF
+94 RRHSEDDF
-102 SLVRSLPEKNSDI
+102 SLIRSLPEKSSDI

-137 IVPGPSDREL
+137 IVPGPSDRKL
-147 LQTAKEIGIAPV
+147 LHAAKEIGIAPV
-159 ATNAVHFAAEEGYPL
+159 ATNAVHFAGEQDYPL

-179 AIALNKT
+179 AIDLNKT
-186 LGSLAP
+186 LWSLAP
-192 EDTAPPGRR
+192 GEIATAGQW
-201 LKSAREMSA
+201 LKSAREMSV

-225 AKACHTAWDRFQTV
+225 AQACHTAWDRFQTV

-245 KNEDHFAL
+245 KNEDHFAIL
-253 LLSEC
+253 VSEC
-258 RRGIGWRYG
+258 REGIGRRYG
-267 KTGRTIE
+267 KTSKAIE

-295 VADIVRR
+295 VADIVHR

-327 PIRHNLLFSRFLNP
+327 PIRHNLLFGRFLNP

-388 VRETAKVYGV
+388 VREVAKVYGV
-398 PASEIK
+398 PACEIK

-410 NYWTSRGG
+410 NYWSSRSGG
-418 EVWEHIKS
+418 IWEHIKS
-426 SPKFHNFPLD
+426 YPKFRNFSLD
-436 PPWPEIIDLSSR
+436 PPWPEIINLSSR
-448 LESVPRNIGTHCGGM
+448 LESAPRNIGTHCGGV

-476 QISAKGTRII
+476 QISAKGVRII
-486 QWEKDQAEKAG
+486 QWEKGQAEKAG

-506 RSLAVIRDAI
+506 RSLAVIRDTI
-516 ESIRDNTGTSIYYPN
+516 KSVRENTAKIIDYSN
-531 FNPVDDLKTREIIS
+531 FNPIDDPKTRESIS
-545 RGKTMGVFYLES
+545 RGNTMGVFYLES
-557 PAMRLLQQKA
+557 PSMRLLQAKA

-588 FIREY
+588 FIRQY
-593 LRRLHGEPYEPLHP
+593 LSRLHGEPYEPLHP
-607 SLKDIL
+607 RLKDIL

-625 VVQAAMAMAG
+625 VVQAAMALAG

-658 YRVRFAQGCARNGIC
+658 YRARFAQGCARNGISS
-673 PEVVEKVWDMFTSFS
+673 EVVESVWDMFTSFS

-707 AYLKAHHPAEFM
+707 AYLKVHHPAEFM

-749 DINESRLPYTGR
+749 DINESRLPYNGS
-761 GKTIRTGFQQLQAIK
+761 GKTIRTGFQQLQAIR
-776 KSAIEAILTERNRG
+776 KSVIDAILRARSRG
-790 GPFSSIEDFV
+790 GPFSSIEDFL
-800 ERVKVQSGFPI
+800 ERVRGQNGLPI
-811 SAADAAILVKSGA
+811 SAPDAAILAKSGA
-824 LDPISGPLNRPQIL
+824 MDSISGTFNRPQIL
-838 WFIEARLNA
+838 WFIEAWLNGFR
-847 LHAPAGTK
+847 APTNTQ
-855 SRSGPSHDPQA
+855 SRPGPLHDPQT
-866 PPKAAPILAAAPPPP
+866 P
-881 SFSKG
+881 SLSRGRKQ
-886 GAGQYPATRE
+886 GAINNERE
-896 KSGGMIPPHPPDFG
+896 KSPLPSLGKGGGNRFLP
-910 HARCA
+910 AS
-915 REAERSVLSAA
+915 RS
-926 GRRPP
+926 P
-931 PKRHTEPHSG
+931 
-941 DGGVGAM
+941 
-948 APALLESFKMKH
+948 LLASFPRS
-960 MQIAAF
+960 QIAAF
-966 CLRSPIKVPDLP
+966 HSSSPIKVPALP
-978 DFPDSRKWA
+978 DFSGRRKWA

-998 VHPLELAEPFFRS
+998 VHPLEQAEPFFRS
-1011 FRAAGPQPK
+1011 LRQ
-1020 LVPDNRLSSIV
+1020 SIV
-1031 PASDMAA
+1031 PASGMAQHA
-1038 HVGKKIRMK
+1038 GKKIYIK
-1047 GWPVTRK
+1047 GWPITRK

-1063 MEFFTFEDQTGIFE
+1063 MEFFTFEDKTGIFE
-1077 TVFFPKPFK
+1077 TVFFPKPFR
-1086 RFCQDLDMSHAYLLH
+1086 RFCQELDMSHAYLLH
-1101 GLVESEFDVASLN
+1101 GQVESEFDVVSLN
-1114 VDYAYRVPM
+1114 VDYAYRVPKSSEQ

>member
-1 MNDFV
+1 MNFV
-6 HLHVHSFYSMMSG
+6 HLHVHSFYSMMQG
-19 VSSPEALCREAR
+19 VNSPEVLCREAK

-46 YGLINFLEAARAN
+46 YGLINFLEAARAT
-59 GIEPIVGVEIKT
+59 GIEPVVGAEVKT

-79 ARTAAGYEILSDLIT
+79 ARTAVGYEILSDLIT

-102 SLVRSLPEKNSDI
+102 SLIRSLPEKSSDI
-115 VLLSADPELIKALRN
+115 VLLSADPELLKALRN

-137 IVPGPSDREL
+137 IVPGPSDRKL
-147 LQTAKEIGIAPV
+147 LHAAKEIGIAPV
-159 ATNAVHFAAEEGYPL
+159 ATNAVHFAGEQDYPL

-179 AIALNKT
+179 AIDLNKT

-192 EDTAPPGRR
+192 GEIVAAGQW
-201 LKSAREMSA
+201 LKSAREMSV
-210 HFPNCPEALANTVKI
+210 HFPNCPEALANAVKI
-225 AKACHTAWDRFQTV
+225 ARACHTAWDRFQTI

-253 LLSEC
+253 LVSEC
-258 RRGIGWRYG
+258 RKGIGRRYG
-267 KTGRTIE
+267 KTSKAIE
-274 DRLAEELDLIRSKG
+274 DRLAEELDLICSKG

-295 VADIVRR
+295 VADIVHR

-327 PIRHNLLFSRFLNP
+327 PIRHNLLFGRFLNP

-364 IMAHYGSQR
+364 IMTHYGSR
-373 LALVSNHVGFRARAS
+373 RMALVSNHVGFRARAS
-388 VRETAKVYGV
+388 VREVAKVYGV

-410 NYWTSRGG
+410 NYWSSRSGG
-418 EVWEHIKS
+418 IWEHVKS
-426 SPKFHNFPLD
+426 YPKFRNFPLD

-448 LESVPRNIGTHCGGM
+448 LESAPRNIGTHCGGV
-463 VLVPDRVSRYVPV
+463 VLVPDRISRYVPV
-476 QISAKGTRII
+476 QISAKGVRII

-506 RSLAVIRDAI
+506 RSLAVIRDTI
-516 ESIRDNTGTSIYYPN
+516 ESVRENTAKIIDYSN
-531 FNPVDDLKTREIIS
+531 FNPIDDPKTRESIS
-545 RGKTMGVFYLES
+545 RGNTMGVFYLES
-557 PAMRLLQQKA
+557 PSMRLLQAKA

-588 FIREY
+588 FIRQY
-593 LRRLHGEPYEPLHP
+593 LSRLHGEPYEPLHP
-607 SLKDIL
+607 RLKDIL

-625 VVQAAMAMAG
+625 VVQAAMALAG

-658 YRVRFAQGCARNGIC
+658 YRARFAQGCARNGISS
-673 PEVVEKVWDMFTSFS
+673 EVVESVWDMFTSFS

-749 DINESRLPYTGR
+749 DINESRLPYNGS
-761 GKTIRTGFQQLQAIK
+761 GKMIRTGFQQLQAIR
-776 KSAIEAILTERNRG
+776 KSAIEAILRERSRG
-790 GPFSSIEDFV
+790 GPFSSIEDFLN
-800 ERVKVQSGFPI
+800 RVRGQNGLPI
-811 SAADAAILVKSGA
+811 SAPDAAILAKSGA
-824 LDPISGPLNRPQIL
+824 MDSISGTFNRPQIL
-838 WFIEARLNA
+838 WFIEAWLNGFRA
-847 LHAPAGTK
+847 QNHSQSRPGPLHDPPAARSPLPASF
-855 SRSGPSHDPQA
+855 SRS
-866 PPKAAPILAAAPPPP
+866 
-881 SFSKG
+881 
-886 GAGQYPATRE
+886 
-896 KSGGMIPPHPPDFG
+896 
-910 HARCA
+910 
-915 REAERSVLSAA
+915 
-926 GRRPP
+926 
-931 PKRHTEPHSG
+931 
-941 DGGVGAM
+941 
-948 APALLESFKMKH
+948 
-960 MQIAAF
+960 QIAAF
-966 CLRSPIKVPDLP
+966 HSRSPIKVPALP
-978 DFPDSRKWA
+978 DFSGRRKWA
-987 HESETLGFPLS
+987 QESETLGFPLS

-1011 FRAAGPQPK
+1011 LRQ
-1020 LVPDNRLSSIV
+1020 SIV
-1031 PASDMAA
+1031 PASGMARHA
-1038 HVGKKIRMK
+1038 GKKIHMK

-1063 MEFFTFEDQTGIFE
+1063 MEFFTFEDKTGIFE
-1077 TVFFPKPFK
+1077 TVFFPKPFR

-1101 GLVESEFDVASLN
+1101 GLVESEFDVVSLN
-1114 VDYAYRVPM
+1114 VDYVYRVPMSSEQ

>member
-1 MNDFV
+1 MNTDFV
-6 HLHVHSFYSMMSG
+6 HLHVHSFYSMMQG
-19 VSSPEALCREAR
+19 ASSPEVLCREAV
-31 KAGFTHL
+31 KAGFTHI

-46 YGLINFLEAARAN
+46 YGLVNFLEAARAT
-59 GIEPIVGVEIKT
+59 GIEPIVGAEIKT
-71 PQTCAVIL
+71 PQTSAVIL
-79 ARTAAGYEILSDLIT
+79 AGTAAGYEILSELIT
-94 RRHIEDDF
+94 RCHIEDDF
-102 SLVRSLPEKNSDI
+102 SLIRSLPEKSSDF
-115 VLLSADPELIKALRN
+115 VLLSADPELLKALRN

-137 IVPGPSDREL
+137 VVPGPSDRRL
-147 LQTAKEIGIAPV
+147 LHAAREIGIAPV
-159 ATNAVHFAAEEGYPL
+159 ATNAVHFAREEDYYL
-174 HRLVR
+174 HRLLR
-179 AIALNKT
+179 AIDLNKT

-192 EDTAPPGRR
+192 GDTAAPGQW
-201 LKSAREMSA
+201 LKSAREMSV

-225 AKACHTAWDRFQTV
+225 ARACHTAWDRFQTV

-245 KNEDHFAL
+245 RNEDHFTL
-253 LLSEC
+253 LVSEC
-258 RRGIGWRYG
+258 RRGIGRRYG
-267 KTGRTIE
+267 KTCETIE

-327 PIRHNLLFSRFLNP
+327 PIRHNLLFGRFLNP

-364 IMAHYGSQR
+364 ITAHYGSQR

-388 VRETAKVYGV
+388 VREVAKVYGV

-410 NYWTSRGG
+410 NYWTWRGAG
-418 EVWEHIKS
+418 IWEHIKS
-426 SPKFHNFPLD
+426 YPKFRNFPLD

-448 LESVPRNIGTHCGGM
+448 LESVPRNIGTHCGGV

-476 QISAKGTRII
+476 QISAKGARII
-486 QWEKDQAEKAG
+486 QWEKEQTEKAG

-506 RSLAVIRDAI
+506 RSLAVIRDTI
-516 ESIRDNTGTSIYYPN
+516 ESVRENTAKSIDYAS
-531 FNPVDDLKTREIIS
+531 FNPIDDSQTREIIS
-545 RGKTMGVFYLES
+545 RGDTMGVFYLES
-557 PAMRLLQQKA
+557 PAMRMLQAKA
-567 GTGDFEHAVI
+567 ATGDFEHAVI

-588 FIREY
+588 FIRQY

-607 SLKDIL
+607 SLKEIL
-613 AENYGI
+613 AQNYGI

-625 VVQAAMAMAG
+625 VVQAAMALAG

-658 YRVRFAQGCARNGIC
+658 YRARFAQGCARNGVS
-673 PEVVEKVWDMFTSFS
+673 PEVVKSVWDMFTSFS

-734 YISEARRM
+734 YVSEARRM

-749 DINESRLPYTGR
+749 DINESRLPYTGK
-761 GKTIRTGFQQLQAIK
+761 GKTIRTGFQQLQGIK
-776 KSAIEAILTERNRG
+776 KSAIEAILRERSRG
-790 GPFSSIEDFV
+790 GPFSSIEDFL
-800 ERVKVQSGFPI
+800 ERLRGRGGFPM
-811 SAADAAILVKSGA
+811 SATDAAILAKSGA
-824 LDPISGPLNRPQIL
+824 LDSISGAFNRPQIL
-838 WFIEARLNA
+838 WFIEAWLNGFC
-847 LHAPAGTK
+847 APDKRILKGAAK
-855 SRSGPSHDPQA
+855 GPSNGKTQP
-866 PPKAAPILAAAPPPP
+866 
-881 SFSKG
+881 
-886 GAGQYPATRE
+886 
-896 KSGGMIPPHPPDFG
+896 
-910 HARCA
+910 
-915 REAERSVLSAA
+915 
-926 GRRPP
+926 
-931 PKRHTEPHSG
+931 
-941 DGGVGAM
+941 
-948 APALLESFKMKH
+948 
-960 MQIAAF
+960 QIAAF
-966 CLRSPIKVPDLP
+966 RSRSPIKVPALP
-978 DFPDSRKWA
+978 DFSDRRKWA
-987 HESETLGFPLS
+987 HESETLGFLLS
-998 VHPLELAEPFFRS
+998 VHPLEPAEPFFRS
-1011 FRAAGPQPK
+1011 LGAACPQPRSALNPSPAPLTANK
-1020 LVPDNRLSSIV
+1020 LSAIV
-1031 PASDMAA
+1031 AASDMAA
-1038 HVGKKIRMK
+1038 HAGKKIRMK

-1063 MEFFTFEDQTGIFE
+1063 MEFFTFEDETGIFE
-1077 TVFFPKPFK
+1077 TAFFPKPFR

-1101 GLVESEFDVASLN
+1101 GLVESEFDVVSLS
-1114 VDYAYRVPM
+1114 VDYAYRVPQEGNG